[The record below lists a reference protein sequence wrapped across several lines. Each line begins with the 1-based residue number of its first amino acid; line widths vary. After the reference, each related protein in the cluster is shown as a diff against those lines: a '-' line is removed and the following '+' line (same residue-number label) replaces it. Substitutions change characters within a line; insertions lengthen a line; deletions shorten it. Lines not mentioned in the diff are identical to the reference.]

1 MKDALQFAKRYCE
14 EGLHPIPVQY
24 KGKNPTVS
32 GWTNLKVT
40 PNNAEQYFNGKK
52 TNIGILL
59 GDGLIDIDIDDE
71 RLLVLAKDIL
81 PPSGLVFGRASKPSS
96 HYLYESEHNE
106 TKRYTFGKKTLF
118 EIRSKGCQTVVPPST
133 HTEG

>member
-1 MKDALQFAKRYCE
+1 MKNALQFAKQYCE
-14 EGLHPIPVQY
+14 EGLYPIPVLY
-24 KGKNPTVS
+24 KEKIPAVPD
-32 GWTNLKVT
+32 WTNLKVT
-40 PNNAEQYFNGKK
+40 PDNAEQYFNGKE

-96 HYLYESEHNE
+96 H
-106 TKRYTFGKKTLF
+106 
-118 EIRSKGCQTVVPPST
+118 
-133 HTEG
+133 